1 MSWLALLLAV
11 VLSVGFS
18 SCDKD
23 DDDDKDNG
31 GPGTEA
37 GVNLSIVGIWKY
49 TFSSGYIT
57 YTFNANGTGSE
68 IEVDHASGNH
78 ASNFSYVYDDETGTV
93 VILYDDGYDETLEV
107 VFVNSNVIYLD
118 GDKLVRQ

>member
-1 MSWLALLLAV
+1 MLKQKYFLADILILSAEKQPIILLWRKIVWL
-11 VLSVGFS
+11 
-18 SCDKD
+18 
-23 DDDDKDNG
+23 
-31 GPGTEA
+31 P
-37 GVNLSIVGIWKY
+37 
-49 TFSSGYIT
+49 
-57 YTFNANGTGSE
+57 NGTGSE